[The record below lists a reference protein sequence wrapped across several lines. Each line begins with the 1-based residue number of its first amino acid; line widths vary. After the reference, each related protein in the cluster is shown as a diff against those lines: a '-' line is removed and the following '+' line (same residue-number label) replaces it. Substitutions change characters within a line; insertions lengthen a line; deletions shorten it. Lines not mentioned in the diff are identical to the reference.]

1 MLITVLIAIA
11 FGTCVVFANRT
22 RNYNKEMTFSGLAI
36 LLAIMLFFFGI
47 ICLATCFNESK
58 EDMDQ
63 QYAVLT
69 EKIEADY
76 WYGNP
81 ILTTDLVNDI
91 QEYNKLVKSMK
102 NTYSNPWT
110 SWFGRA
116 WMMELQSVP
125 IPGGGK

>member
-11 FGTCVVFANRT
+11 FSVCVISANRT
-22 RNYNKEMTFSGLAI
+22 RNYDREMTFTGLAI
-36 LLAIMLFFFGI
+36 FLAIILFFLGI
-47 ICLATCFNESK
+47 ICIATCFNESK
-58 EDMDQ
+58 EDMEQ
-63 QYAVLT
+63 QHTVLT

-110 SWFGRA
+110 SWFGRE